1 MKALQLEW
9 NFNWNSLNEKRS
21 AALPL
26 PLENLNDHPSRHQR
40 ILRRHI
46 VDLEKT
52 SKHLRHANEDLQTK
66 ILKLEEEVHILQNS
80 VRIDEDRKEY
90 DRITGNQV
98 DHYVNTHK
106 INEISGDDNADVKEK
121 LIYIEEQQRANTE
134 NLMNMTLQLTN
145 FDKLHMSMLELLENV
160 ESLENK
166 VNKNFPEFRK
176 EISKLEVQ
184 MTETTSKVSALKED
198 QSNIRASMKAIGVSV
213 SNMKDKYDEEHK
225 KLNYVMEDVDIL
237 KTSDTLQ
244 NSKLHNHILKA
255 ESQTVELNATK
266 STIHLVQELKT
277 FEKEYKNIINKL
289 PYDCNLVS
297 GPSGVYL
304 ISPGEG
310 EPIMAHCDDGWT
322 MIQKREDGSVN
333 FNRNWND
340 YSNGFGSATGEH
352 WLGNR
357 HLHALTRD
365 NCTKL
370 QINMRDIYG
379 KYWQANY
386 DDFRVADYTMGFK
399 LVVDRYSG
407 NASDALD
414 YQNRMEFSTVDN
426 DRDISNTHCASNY
439 EGGWWF
445 SHCQH
450 ANLNGRYNL
459 GLTWFDSSRN
469 EWIAVSHSE
478 MKIKRRTVC

>member
-1 MKALQLEW
+1 MFLQSIFDRIFNLLLQMKALQLEW

-46 VDLEKT
+46 VDLEKA

-98 DHYVNTHK
+98 DHYLNTHK
-106 INEISGDDNADVKEK
+106 INEISGNDNADVKEK

-244 NSKLHNHILKA
+244 NSKLHNHILKVRA
-255 ESQTVELNATK
+255 IFRLCFCTYYVESLKQLLDTK
-266 STIHLVQELKT
+266 KLFLLYMNQNQSVKNKT
-277 FEKEYKNIINKL
+277 
-289 PYDCNLVS
+289 
-297 GPSGVYL
+297 YL
-304 ISPGEG
+304 
-310 EPIMAHCDDGWT
+310 
-322 MIQKREDGSVN
+322 
-333 FNRNWND
+333 F
-340 YSNGFGSATGEH
+340 
-352 WLGNR
+352 
-357 HLHALTRD
+357 
-365 NCTKL
+365 
-370 QINMRDIYG
+370 
-379 KYWQANY
+379 
-386 DDFRVADYTMGFK
+386 
-399 LVVDRYSG
+399 
-407 NASDALD
+407 
-414 YQNRMEFSTVDN
+414 
-426 DRDISNTHCASNY
+426 
-439 EGGWWF
+439 
-445 SHCQH
+445 
-450 ANLNGRYNL
+450 
-459 GLTWFDSSRN
+459 
-469 EWIAVSHSE
+469 
-478 MKIKRRTVC
+478 VCPHIFQ